1 MLIPNC
7 GNSPFF
13 TKNLMA
19 FSRLIWKNLSNAR
32 LATLNSL
39 DSYGRSPLFWAALR
53 GDETS
58 VKSLLRAGADISSLD
73 REKRSALQSAIIS
86 GNVRCIELLCQRP
99 SWRHCHPDCCMGQ
112 RLFTHVRDTLPAR
125 SALEDQ
131 NKNGVT
137 ALQCAVD
144 LNHHRNVAYLLEIGA
159 NLESR
164 DKDEDSPLFDA
175 IRYCNIESLE
185 VLLRY
190 KSRFGY
196 TNKTGQT
203 ALHVAAMGGD
213 LRGLQ
218 LLTTASMEALDPRV
232 WDSKGRTILGTLTD
246 RVSPPDD
253 FRAALEQLLIHL
265 LGEDR
270 EDGDSGGDLFVDA
283 LEDPPPEKGSFGG
296 FPSSTLPFH
305 RNKCLIR
312 IALPHRNYSP
322 VANFC

>member
-1 MLIPNC
+1 MWD
-7 GNSPFF
+7 F
-13 TKNLMA
+13 TFLHKAVNGILEVDLEEALKNPAHLD
-19 FSRLIWKNLSNAR
+19 
-32 LATLNSL
+32 TLNSL
-39 DSYGRSPLFWAALR
+39 DSYGRSPLLWAALR

-58 VKSLLRAGADISSLD
+58 VKSLLRAGADISPLD
-73 REKRSALQSAIIS
+73 WEKRSALQSAIVS
-86 GNVRCIELLCQRP
+86 GNVRCVELLIMAGSSIYARDLHGDTAIQIAA
-99 SWRHCHPDCCMGQ
+99 WANDHPPM
-112 RLFTHVRDTLPAR
+112 LETLYLAG

-164 DKDEDSPLFDA
+164 DKDDDSPLFDA

-190 KSRFGY
+190 KPRFDY

-203 ALHVAAMGGD
+203 ALHIAAMEGN

-218 LLTTASMEALDPRV
+218 LLTTASMEGLDPRV
-232 WDSKGRTILGTLTD
+232 RDSKGRTILGTFAD
-246 RVSPPDD
+246 RVAPPDD

-265 LGEDR
+265 SGEER
-270 EDGDSGGDLFVDA
+270 EDDDSDGDSFVDA
-283 LEDPPPEKGSFGG
+283 LEDHPPE
-296 FPSSTLPFH
+296 
-305 RNKCLIR
+305 
-312 IALPHRNYSP
+312 
-322 VANFC
+322 